1 METKTNEKQT
11 KEVEEPKDTTS
22 DTSEGDKPEAIGI
35 VDRAHAENERMEENL
50 RRRDELISREEK
62 LMAQKTLGGRSEAGQ
77 VPVEPKEETHEEYA
91 EKVRRG
97 EANPLKDDG
106 LI

>member
-1 METKTNEKQT
+1 MESNEKQET
-11 KEVEEPKDTTS
+11 KEEQSAVDTG
-22 DTSEGDKPEAIGI
+22 EGDKPEAIGI

-50 RRRDELISREEK
+50 KKREELINREEK
-62 LMAQKTLGGRSEAGQ
+62 LQAERALGGRSEAGTA
-77 VPVEPKEETHEEYA
+77 PVKPKEETHEEYA

>member
-1 METKTNEKQT
+1 MESNEKQET
-11 KEVEEPKDTTS
+11 KEEQSAVDTG
-22 DTSEGDKPEAIGI
+22 EGDKPEAVGI

>member
-50 RRRDELISREEK
+50 KKREELINREEK
-62 LMAQKTLGGRSEAGQ
+62 LQAERALGGRSEAGTA
-77 VPVEPKEETHEEYA
+77 PVKPKEETHEEYA